1 MDKIFIR
8 ALKTETIIGIF
19 DWERQVKQTVL
30 IDIELSADIRKAALS
45 DAVADTLNYK
55 RVAKRVLAFV
65 EASQFHLVEALAE
78 HIAMLILEEFG
89 VAWVGIVLSK
99 PGAVRNSRD
108 VGIALERDRASLDE
122 WHKQRRAAMSTG

>member
-8 ALKTETIIGIF
+8 ALKAEAIIGIF

-30 IDIELSADIRKAALS
+30 LDIELAADIRKAALS
-45 DAVADTLNYK
+45 DSVEDTLNYK

-65 EASQFHLVEALAE
+65 EASEFHLVEALAE

-89 VAWVGIVLSK
+89 VAWVNIVLSK
-99 PGAVRNSRD
+99 PGAVRYSRD
-108 VGIALERDRASLDE
+108 VGVALERDRASLDD
-122 WHKQRRAAMSTG
+122 WRAQRGKS